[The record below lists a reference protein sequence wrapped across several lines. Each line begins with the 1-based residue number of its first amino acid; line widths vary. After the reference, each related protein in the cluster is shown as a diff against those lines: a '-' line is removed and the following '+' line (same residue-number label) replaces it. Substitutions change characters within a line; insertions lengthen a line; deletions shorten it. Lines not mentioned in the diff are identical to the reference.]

1 MNVAGQQCMA
11 CYIITLL
18 HKSEFVNSAYSK
30 GLSQA
35 QKPGHTGPKPGYSQ
49 AYRGLYL

>member
-11 CYIITLL
+11 CYMTTLL
-18 HKSEFVNSAYSK
+18 HKSEFFHGAYPK
-30 GLSQA
+30 GLRQA
-35 QKPGHTGPKPGYSQ
+35 QKLGHTGPKPGYSQ